1 MGTAII
7 GLLGTG
13 LSLLSDKSQSQSEAE
28 IDAFMNQNKA
38 LLSSNVLPIAV
49 MGTVFVGGML
59 AIVAIRKGQNNA

>member
-13 LSLLSDKSQSQSEAE
+13 LSLLSDKNQAQAEAE
-28 IDAFMNQNKA
+28 IDAFVDQNKA

-49 MGTVFVGGML
+49 MGTVFVGGMF
-59 AIVAIRKGQNNA
+59 AIVAIRKGQRNA